1 MKKIKFY
8 PFSDKT
14 EAFAPAPT
22 PAGRMVP
29 EWYKKQPGSVN
40 EAEGLAMGQSNGTV
54 KRCMPVFDVMTSGY
68 LVLMPCD
75 LYIDTTNPEKIEWS
89 VPQAMT
95 MFSRDMI
102 TTHHPDQYSHYPIDY
117 DVYHKD
123 LFRIMPFWSAK
134 TDPGYSAIFTN
145 PFHRDLS
152 PFFAISGFVD
162 TDNFISDGH
171 FSFLVKKNFKGVI
184 KQGTPIVQIIPV
196 QREDWY
202 MEMVDPK
209 TSNEEVFNQ
218 RLSLRSVFRNAYKE
232 KMRVKKEYK

>member
-1 MKKIKFY
+1 
-8 PFSDKT
+8 
-14 EAFAPAPT
+14 
-22 PAGRMVP
+22 
-29 EWYKKQPGSVN
+29 
-40 EAEGLAMGQSNGTV
+40 
-54 KRCMPVFDVMTSGY
+54 
-68 LVLMPCD
+68 
-75 LYIDTTNPEKIEWS
+75 
-89 VPQAMT
+89 
-95 MFSRDMI
+95 
-102 TTHHPDQYSHYPIDY
+102 
-117 DVYHKD
+117 
-123 LFRIMPFWSAK
+123 MPFWSAK